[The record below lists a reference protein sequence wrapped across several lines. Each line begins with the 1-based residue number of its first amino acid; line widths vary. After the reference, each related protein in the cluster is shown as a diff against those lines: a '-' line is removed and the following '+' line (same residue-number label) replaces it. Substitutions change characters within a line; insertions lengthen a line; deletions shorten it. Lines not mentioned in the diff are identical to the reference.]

1 MVMSSTT
8 HRLLIRQPAPFRRT
22 ASHSRAK
29 AKLSGFALVELL
41 VVIAII
47 GILVG
52 LLLPAVQSARE
63 SARRAQ
69 CVNNMKQI
77 GLAFHNYE
85 GTHKRLPAGYVSYR
99 TSNGT
104 APAWARLD
112 ADTWDA
118 APGWGWGMLLLPYLE
133 QTSLANQLQPTRP
146 IWEPAYQQLI
156 QTQISAFLCPSVS
169 GNRDPFVVR
178 DQAGAPLTTYGS
190 TITLGRSNYVANH
203 GQESCWGDCSS
214 STSFTV
220 FSDIRSGTTRQI
232 SVMGDTGRVADGPFF
247 RNSGTKLASVVDGL
261 SNTIFVGE
269 HSSKLSDKTW
279 VGVVP
284 GAFVQPRLI
293 TPENVT
299 ETAATLVFCHSGP
312 AGGELDITGYPIFHP
327 VNFPA
332 LHVCQMFSEHLGGG
346 NVLFGD
352 GSVRFINSTID
363 IYVFAAL
370 SSMNE
375 GEAVE
380 TQE

>member
-1 MVMSSTT
+1 M
-8 HRLLIRQPAPFRRT
+8 HIRQVTF
-22 ASHSRAK
+22 SRNP
-29 AKLSGFALVELL
+29 LTSTRVMGRFPGFTLVELL

-63 SARRAQ
+63 AARRAQ
-69 CVNNMKQI
+69 CVNNLKQI

-99 TSNGT
+99 TNNGSG
-104 APAWARLD
+104 PGWARID
-112 ADTWDA
+112 ATTWDA

-133 QTSLANQLQPTRP
+133 QTGLANQLQPTRP
-146 IWEPAYQQLI
+146 IWDPLYQQLI
-156 QTQISAFLCPSVS
+156 QTQIPAFLCPSVS
-169 GNRDPFVVR
+169 GSRDPFVVR
-178 DQAGAPLTTYGS
+178 DPAGAPLTIYGS
-190 TITLGRSNYVANH
+190 AITLGRSNYVANH

-214 STSFTV
+214 SSMFTV
-220 FSDIRSGTTRQI
+220 FSDIRTGATRQV
-232 SVMGDTGRVADGPFF
+232 SVLGDTGRVADGPFF
-247 RNSGTKLASVVDGL
+247 RNSGTKFASVVDGL
-261 SNTIFVGE
+261 SSTIFVGE

-284 GAFVQPRLI
+284 GAYVQPRLI

-332 LHVCQMFSEHLGGG
+332 LHVCQMFSEHPGGG
-346 NVLFGD
+346 NILFGD

-363 IYVFAAL
+363 IYVFASL

-375 GEAVE
+375 GESVE
-380 TQE
+380 VQE